1 MFGIGTMEIFV
12 ILLVGVMVLG
22 PEHLPKLVRTLTKA
36 MSDMRRVSTDF
47 QRAIN
52 LEANR
57 EEWEQKQAEAAPK
70 KKKKKKAAPAQPP
83 PPDTVD
89 TAPNEEEMP
98 AVSAVADAAPA
109 DKAEEEAPAPAAAP
123 VADAHG
129 DKT

>member
-1 MFGIGTMEIFV
+1 MFGIGTMEILV

-57 EEWEQKQAEAAPK
+57 EEWEQKQVEAAPK

-83 PPDTVD
+83 HPDTVD

-98 AVSAVADAAPA
+98 AVSAVADAALA
-109 DKAEEEAPAPAAAP
+109 DKAEDEAPAP

>member
-70 KKKKKKAAPAQPP
+70 KKKKKKPAPQPEAPPPATPATSATVNTVTKTPAAPATD
-83 PPDTVD
+83 PD
-89 TAPNEEEMP
+89 
-98 AVSAVADAAPA
+98 
-109 DKAEEEAPAPAAAP
+109 PAA
-123 VADAHG
+123 HE